1 MLYNYWTGENMWKI
15 VRQDPN
21 NTPPDLEER
30 VERLERQYKSIRAE
44 WEEMAD
50 KVFRW
55 MRRGQAREKVDAV
68 PPTPADATV
77 DPVSAAIMRRR
88 IRRPSFTNGG
98 E

>member
-1 MLYNYWTGENMWKI
+1 MWKI
-15 VRQDPN
+15 IRQSPN

-68 PPTPADATV
+68 PPPGDAAL

-88 IRRPSFTNGG
+88 VRRPSFTNGG